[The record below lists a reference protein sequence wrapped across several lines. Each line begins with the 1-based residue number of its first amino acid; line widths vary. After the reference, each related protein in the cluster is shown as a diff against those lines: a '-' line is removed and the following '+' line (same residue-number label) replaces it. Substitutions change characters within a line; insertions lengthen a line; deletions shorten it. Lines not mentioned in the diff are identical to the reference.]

1 MRFAKAVKFKIGLR
15 QRKLM
20 RKVCAQILLTTV
32 MMGAAIS
39 ISHAATDEGGSN
51 STVTPPGATSDTL
64 PPEPSAASDALPPE
78 PGTIS
83 DTKAEAAGD
92 SSQDAATKRLKA
104 EIEAK
109 AAKEKLATSKN
120 KAVVHTTE
128 FWGPY
133 FGAKFGLIDSS
144 VSGTINIP
152 GATTL
157 SYGVQGGYLQAG
169 YNWELSALIV
179 GLGAYLDWN
188 NNALHSNDISYSS
201 SAYGLDIKL
210 GVPVDY
216 WLPYIKLGY
225 GYNTGNKND
234 GLRVVSQNSP
244 NIAIGVEYNIADRW
258 SLIAEYKINKFSNQ
272 DNSVTVHNKL
282 LTFGFNY
289 YFGHPLKEKA
299 KAAEIDLTIPEPIVA
314 PDAIPEDA
322 PPP

>member
-1 MRFAKAVKFKIGLR
+1 
-15 QRKLM
+15 M
-20 RKVCAQILLTTV
+20 RKVSVFILLTTV

-39 ISHAATDEGGSN
+39 NSHAATDETGNNAAVTSPGG
-51 STVTPPGATSDTL
+51 TSDTL
-64 PPEPSAASDALPPE
+64 PPEP
-78 PGTIS
+78 GTTS
-83 DTKAEAAGD
+83 DTNVKAVDD
-92 SSQDAATKRLKA
+92 SSVDAATKRLQA
-104 EIEAK
+104 EVEAK
-109 AAKEKLATSKN
+109 AAKAKADAEKR
-120 KAVVHTTE
+120 KAVVYTSE

-210 GVPVDY
+210 GVPVEY

-272 DNSVTVHNKL
+272 DNTITVHNKL
-282 LTFGFNY
+282 LSFGFNY
-289 YFGHPLKEKA
+289 YFGHPLKSEKA
-299 KAAEIDLTIPEPIVA
+299 NAVEIDLTIPEPIVA

>member
-1 MRFAKAVKFKIGLR
+1 
-15 QRKLM
+15 M
-20 RKVCAQILLTTV
+20 RKVSAFILLTSVLLGT
-32 MMGAAIS
+32 AIS
-39 ISHAATDEGGSN
+39 DGHAATDEGGSN
-51 STVTPPGATSDTL
+51 STVTLPGATSDTL

-78 PGTIS
+78 PGTTS
-83 DTKAEAAGD
+83 DTKVEAAGD

-109 AAKEKLATSKN
+109 AAKEKLDASKS
-120 KAVVHTTE
+120 KAVEHTTE

-144 VSGTINIP
+144 VSGAINVP

-169 YNWELSALIV
+169 YNWELSSLIV

-216 WLPYIKLGY
+216 WLPYLKLGY

-234 GLRVVSQNSP
+234 GLRVVSQYSP
-244 NIAIGVEYNIADRW
+244 NIAIGVEYNIAERW
-258 SLIAEYKINKFSNQ
+258 SLIAEYKINKFSNL

-289 YFGHPLKEKA
+289 YFGHPFKTKE
-299 KAAEIDLTIPEPIVA
+299 KAAEIDLAIPEPIVA
-314 PDAIPEDA
+314 PEALPEDA